1 MQTLRHGSRARI
13 AMVGFATTGALLLA
27 GCGAANETAPSGG
40 ATTTGSDTAPAVTG
54 SIAGAGATSQSAAQ
68 EAWVAGFTEANPDAT
83 IAYDGGGSGAGRDQ
97 FVAGGIQFAGSDA
110 YLDEKELPAAKT
122 RCTNADVVELPLY
135 ISPIAIAFNVPGVT
149 TLNLSP
155 ATVAKMF
162 TKQITTWDDP
172 AIAAENAGVT
182 LPAGLAVTPVN
193 RSDDSG
199 TTDNFTQYLSAAAPT
214 DWTYEPDGL
223 WPAELAGGEA
233 ASGTSGVVGAITAG
247 QGTIG
252 YADASQVADLG
263 KVSVKVGEAYVA
275 PDPAAA
281 AAVVE
286 ASPRVAS
293 QGQYSFAVDLQR
305 DGTEPDTYPVVL
317 VSYLIACSTYP
328 DAAQADLVKAYFN
341 YMASEEGQKA
351 AADNAGSAPI
361 SGAQRALFQPAI
373 DAIKA
378 G

>member
-1 MQTLRHGSRARI
+1 MKTVRHGSRARI
-13 AMVGFATTGALLLA
+13 AAVGIATSGALLLA
-27 GCGAANETAPSGG
+27 ACGASNESAPAGGGSGG
-40 ATTTGSDTAPAVTG
+40 GTGAPTVSG
-54 SIAGAGATSQSAAQ
+54 SIAGAGATSQAAAQ
-68 EAWVAGFTEANPDAT
+68 EAWIAGFTGTNPDAT

-110 YLDEKELPAAKT
+110 YLDEEELPAAKT
-122 RCTNADVVELPLY
+122 RCSNADVVELPLY
-135 ISPIAIAFNVPGVT
+135 ISPIAVAFNLPGVT

-155 ATVAKMF
+155 ATIAKMF

-172 AIAAENAGVT
+172 AIAAENPGVT

-199 TTDNFTQYLSAAAPT
+199 TTENFTEYLSATAA
-214 DWTYEPDGL
+214 DVWTYKPDGV
-223 WPAELAGGEA
+223 WPPELAGGEA
-233 ASGTSGVVGAITAG
+233 ASGTSGVVGAISGG

-252 YADASQVADLG
+252 YADASQAKDLG
-263 KVSVKVGEAYVA
+263 KASVKVGEAYVG

-286 ASPRVAS
+286 ASPRVAG
-293 QGQYSFAVDLQR
+293 QGQYSFAVDIQR
-305 DGTEPDTYPVVL
+305 DSTTADTYPVVL

-341 YMASEEGQKA
+341 YMASEEGQQA
-351 AADNAGSAPI
+351 AAGNAGSAPI
-361 SGAQRALFQPAI
+361 SAAQRTQFQPAI

-378 G
+378 AS